1 MSIKSKK
8 KKKLMSIPIR
18 ELRTENEE
26 GNSKDALSN
35 RNLENELLITT
46 S

>member
-1 MSIKSKK
+1 MNTKNKK
-8 KKKLMSIPIR
+8 KKKLMNIPIR
-18 ELRTENEE
+18 ELKTENEE
-26 GNSKDALSN
+26 RNSKDALTN